1 MEGRL
6 GRLSGK
12 VCSANSATGRLH
24 YLSWQITHGKK
35 NNPERDDIN
44 EFSLFLYPKGTIF
57 SFEMSIGEHIRKK
70 RKTFGLT
77 QIELAERSGVG
88 VRFVRE
94 LENGK
99 NTVRLDKVNQVLKLF
114 GEELQAHKINE

>member
-1 MEGRL
+1 MDVKAL
-6 GRLSGK
+6 DF
-12 VCSANSATGRLH
+12 
-24 YLSWQITHGKK
+24 SWQTAHTAEKI
-35 NNPERDDIN
+35 NPDRDEIDII
-44 EFSLFLYPKGTIF
+44 SLYLHPKGIIF
-57 SFEMSIGEHIRKK
+57 HFAMSVGEHIRKK
-70 RKTFGLT
+70 RKSFGLT

-99 NTVRLDKVNQVLKLF
+99 STVQLDKVNQVLKLF